1 MPVRLMCSQLSGE
14 TCFNNMSGMFLTL
27 SLQMSDST
35 VEIDGV
41 PVHDGADDEIEPR
54 SAECLALE
62 RPITDFAALVEE
74 HGGLELVRC
83 LAMLRP
89 AWHRRRKPPAPDL
102 DVASR
107 RAEQR

>member
-41 PVHDGADDEIEPR
+41 PVHDGADNEIEP
-54 SAECLALE
+54 
-62 RPITDFAALVEE
+62 
-74 HGGLELVRC
+74 
-83 LAMLRP
+83 
-89 AWHRRRKPPAPDL
+89 
-102 DVASR
+102 
-107 RAEQR
+107 